1 MKLHLIIILLSGIG
15 LTVFS
20 QTDSSRPPNFAHRN
34 SVQFELFGHGLIY
47 SANYEL
53 IVINQPR
60 FKTAVQAGVSY
71 FPPTVG
77 FRPVWIPVGINELIS
92 FGRHHLEIGLGQVI
106 TPEMGH
112 DLHGNEKLQWDF
124 LLSGRLGY
132 RYQKPD
138 GRLIVRAGFTP
149 FYEYQDPHGFHPS
162 GGLAVGY
169 SF

>member
-1 MKLHLIIILLSGIG
+1 MKFHLFIILLSGIG
-15 LTVFS
+15 LTAFS
-20 QTDSSRPPNFAHRN
+20 QTDSSRPPKFAHRN

-47 SANYEL
+47 SANYERIL
-53 IVINQPR
+53 INKPR

-71 FPPTVG
+71 FLPTVG
-77 FRPVWIPVGINELIS
+77 FRPVWIPVGINELVS
-92 FGRHHLEIGLGQVI
+92 FGKHHLEIGVGQVI

-112 DLHGNEKLQWDF
+112 DLQGNEKLQWDF

-149 FYEYQDPHGFHPS
+149 FYEYQGGHGFHPS